1 MAFIDSGYRYHT
13 KYDGFSNIP
22 LGSFQHAGANTL
34 SLVKN
39 LANSEEIDDLEQQSF
54 GKVIFFD
61 FFGVFMI
68 SYSNTVAIVLN
79 VLVAAISIVASVIAF
94 KDFELGIP
102 IF

>member
-1 MAFIDSGYRYHT
+1 MAFINNGYRYHT

-22 LGSFQHAGANTL
+22 LGSFQHAGDNTL

-39 LANSEEIDDLEQQSF
+39 LANAEEIDDLELQSK

-68 SYSNTVAIVLN
+68 SYNNTVAIILN
-79 VLVAAISIVASVIAF
+79 VLVAAVSLAAFAKAF
-94 KDFELGIP
+94 KDFQLGVLC
-102 IF
+102 F